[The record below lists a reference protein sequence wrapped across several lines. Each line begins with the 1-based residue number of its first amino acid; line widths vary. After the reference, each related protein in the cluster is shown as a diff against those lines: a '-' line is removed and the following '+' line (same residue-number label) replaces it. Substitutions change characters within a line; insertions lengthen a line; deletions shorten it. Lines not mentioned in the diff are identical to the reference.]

1 MKPQFLI
8 GSAAPGSGKTWVTL
22 ALLRLLQ
29 RRGLRVQPYKC
40 GADYVDAHWHGLAAV
55 RDAVHVDAWM
65 GSPTHLQTLYNR
77 YGEGADVCVTEGATA
92 LLDGY
97 NRTEGSSAEVAKLLQ
112 LPVILVVNARGMG
125 YSVAPLLYG
134 YKQFH
139 IGVKMIG
146 VIFTQ
151 VSSTAQYDCLKEA
164 CSDAGVEALGYLP
177 VLESGLLPSRYV
189 ALTQSERK
197 RVDDGI
203 EELANQAEKWIEID
217 KLLNLSQR
225 NFPCAYTL
233 PYTSEVD
240 VESMRPQ
247 RKTLRIAVARDPAFS
262 FIYRENL
269 AQLSKIAQITFF
281 SPIYAN
287 ELPEADIIWLPGG
300 FPELFARQLQRRK
313 RVLKELK
320 AFAEGGGKILAEG
333 GGMFLLARTL
343 KLREEGSSYAMSA
356 ILPLDITLAQPKP
369 FVGYRELI
377 YREKSWRGHECRYSS
392 VADSSDVMLS
402 MGHLYNHKG
411 QEVKT
416 SFYRYKNVLASYMH
430 LYWGEKDFLSLWE

>member
-8 GSAAPGSGKTWVTL
+8 GSAAPGSGKTLITL

-40 GADYVDAHWHGLAAV
+40 GVDYVDAHWHGLAAE
-55 RDAVHVDAWM
+55 RESVHIDVWM
-65 GSPTHLQTLYNR
+65 GTSSHLQRVYNH
-77 YGEGADVCVTEGATA
+77 YGERADVCLTEGATA

-97 NRTEGSSAEVAKLLQ
+97 NRTEGSSASIAKLLY
-112 LPVILVVNARGMG
+112 LPVVLVINARGMG

-139 IGVKMIG
+139 IGIKMIG

-151 VSSTAQYDCLKEA
+151 VASVAQYDCLKEA
-164 CSDAGVEALGYLP
+164 CNDAGVESLGYLP
-177 VLESGLLPSRYV
+177 IVENSKLPIRYA

-197 RVDDGI
+197 RVDETID
-203 EELANQAEKWIEID
+203 ELADYAEKHIELD

-225 NFPCAYTL
+225 NFPCAYSL
-233 PYTSEVD
+233 PYTSEAD

-247 RKTLRIAVARDPAFS
+247 RKSIRVAVARDPAFS

-269 AQLSKIAQITFF
+269 VQISKVAQVTFF
-281 SPIYAN
+281 SPIHSN
-287 ELPEADIIWLPGG
+287 ELPDADILWFPGG
-300 FPELFARQLQRRK
+300 YSELFARQLQRKK
-313 RVLKELK
+313 RVLKDLK
-320 AFAEGGGKILAEG
+320 AFAERGGKILAEG
-333 GGMFLLARTL
+333 GGMLLLARTL
-343 KLREEGSSYAMSA
+343 KLREEGSSYAMSD
-356 ILPLDITLAQPKP
+356 ILPLDITFAQPKP
-369 FVGYRELI
+369 YVGYRELI
-377 YREKSWRGHECRYSS
+377 FKERSWRGHECRYSAVS
-392 VADSSDVMLS
+392 DSSDTMLS
-402 MGHLYNHKG
+402 MGKIYNPKG

-430 LYWGEKDFLSLWE
+430 LYWGENDFFSLWD